1 MFGIDVN
8 QTIAYKHASF
18 RYFNPN
24 EHHIT
29 RFCEYNV
36 LLLVF
41 AGVLRFS
48 EDGVP
53 YELQPCEY
61 FIQKHGTEHTGELP
75 SDSPKYLYVHFSGEW
90 TENEHCLPFRGN
102 FSYLKS
108 KPLMEKMH
116 FVSHRKE
123 SYVVQKAVFY
133 SLLSELFESQKKK
146 TVADEIAEYLIM
158 HYNKDISLT
167 ALCSRF
173 SYSKNYVISLFKE
186 KYGIT
191 PFAYLLSVRL
201 ENAKNLLLTSSQS
214 AESVAFDSGFSD
226 YSHFYKAFK
235 KATALSPSH
244 WKKQHCAGV
253 LSAEP

>member
-1 MFGIDVN
+1 MLGIN
-8 QTIAYKHASF
+8 LNAPISFQNASL
-18 RYFNPN
+18 RYFCEN
-24 EHHIT
+24 EHHVT
-29 RFCEYNV
+29 RLCDCDV

-41 AGVLRFS
+41 DGILRFS
-48 EDGVP
+48 ENGKDVEVKEG
-53 YELQPCEY
+53 EY
-61 FIQKHGTEHTGELP
+61 YIQRGGGFQEGKNP
-75 SDSPKYLYVHFSGEW
+75 SASPKYLYVHFSGEW

-102 FSYLKS
+102 FSYLKF

-133 SLLSELFESQKKK
+133 SLLSELFESQKEK